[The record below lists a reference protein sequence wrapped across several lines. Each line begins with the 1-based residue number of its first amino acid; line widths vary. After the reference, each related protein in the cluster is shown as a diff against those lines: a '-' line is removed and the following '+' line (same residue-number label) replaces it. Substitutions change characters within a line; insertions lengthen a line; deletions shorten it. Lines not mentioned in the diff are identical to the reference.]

1 MWVDRLIY
9 CDFPSWVFMIAYA
22 VFGIILMTITIILA
36 PRADPAVARG
46 VGHAPLAVY
55 ELKNGAVGLRPART

>member
-1 MWVDRLIY
+1 MWIDRLIY

-36 PRADPAVARG
+36 PGRRTRA
-46 VGHAPLAVY
+46 
-55 ELKNGAVGLRPART
+55 

>member
-1 MWVDRLIY
+1 MWVHRLIY

-36 PRADPAVARG
+36 PPRRPGRRTRA
-46 VGHAPLAVY
+46 
-55 ELKNGAVGLRPART
+55 